1 MMKVKFCGLK
11 RPCDVFWANR
21 LQPDYVGFVFAGR
34 KRRISD
40 LQARKLRKFLNRK
53 IPAVGVFV
61 NEPAE
66 HIIRLV
72 QKDII
77 QAVQL
82 HGQEG
87 EAGIRRIRQAV
98 SCPIIQAF
106 SLNGDEDVA
115 RAEKSG
121 ADYILL
127 DAAGGGSGERFNWKW
142 LCQIRR
148 PFFLAGG
155 LTAEC
160 IEEASRY
167 HPFALDVSSGIETDG
182 FKDKKKMEKFIREA
196 RRI

>member
-1 MMKVKFCGLK
+1 MWPEQRK
-11 RPCDVFWANR
+11 
-21 LQPDYVGFVFAGR
+21 AGR
-34 KRRISD
+34 
-40 LQARKLRKFLNRK
+40 N
-53 IPAVGVFV
+53 
-61 NEPAE
+61 
-66 HIIRLV
+66 
-72 QKDII
+72 
-77 QAVQL
+77 
-82 HGQEG
+82 
-87 EAGIRRIRQAV
+87 
-98 SCPIIQAF
+98 
-106 SLNGDEDVA
+106 
-115 RAEKSG
+115 
-121 ADYILL
+121 ILL

>member
-11 RPCDVFWANR
+11 RPCDVLWAKR
-21 LQPDYVGFVFAGR
+21 LQPEYVGFVFAGR

-40 LQARKLRKFLNRK
+40 LQARKLRKLLDRK

-77 QAVQL
+77 QAVQI

-87 EAGIRRIRQAV
+87 EADIRRIRQAV
-98 SCPIIQAF
+98 ICPIIQAF

-127 DAAGGGSGERFNWKW
+127 DAAGGGSVPGTGTRHHRSGN
-142 LCQIRR
+142 LLPLR
-148 PFFLAGG
+148 PGAGNPG
-155 LTAEC
+155 GHHGGKRNG
-160 IEEASRY
+160 S
-167 HPFALDVSSGIETDG
+167 
-182 FKDKKKMEKFIREA
+182 KKRDSL
-196 RRI
+196 

>member
-1 MMKVKFCGLK
+1 MAPVNYKLFLSLFSEFTIYDILIPVSYTHLDVYK
-11 RPCDVFWANR
+11 RQDVLWANR

-40 LQARKLRKFLNRK
+40 LQARKLRKLLDRK

-87 EAGIRRIRQAV
+87 EADIRRIRQAV
-98 SCPIIQAF
+98 ICPIIQAF

-121 ADYILL
+121 ADYIIL
-127 DAAGGGSGERFNWKW
+127 DAAGGGSGER
-142 LCQIRR
+142 LSLIHI
-148 PFFLAGG
+148 L
-155 LTAEC
+155 L
-160 IEEASRY
+160 SR
-167 HPFALDVSSGIETDG
+167 ALFTHTLNSPLRYM
-182 FKDKKKMEKFIREA
+182 F
-196 RRI
+196 

>member
-1 MMKVKFCGLK
+1 MWPEQ
-11 RPCDVFWANR
+11 R
-21 LQPDYVGFVFAGR
+21 
-34 KRRISD
+34 
-40 LQARKLRKFLNRK
+40 
-53 IPAVGVFV
+53 
-61 NEPAE
+61 
-66 HIIRLV
+66 
-72 QKDII
+72 
-77 QAVQL
+77 
-82 HGQEG
+82 
-87 EAGIRRIRQAV
+87 
-98 SCPIIQAF
+98 
-106 SLNGDEDVA
+106 
-115 RAEKSG
+115 KSG